1 MKKLKKIVVMAMV
14 GMMCF
19 GGYSIYEYVDTTNAT
34 YLMMKN
40 VEALTQSEGTPT
52 GTCARRS
59 GPNGKYGNKMFCDSR
74 TDATMIYPCPS
85 SSSNDF
91 YMDNN
96 MDRCTP

>member
-40 VEALTQSEGTPT
+40 VEALS
-52 GTCARRS
+52 
-59 GPNGKYGNKMFCDSR
+59 
-74 TDATMIYPCPS
+74 
-85 SSSNDF
+85 
-91 YMDNN
+91 
-96 MDRCTP
+96 

>member
-1 MKKLKKIVVMAMV
+1 MKKLKKIVVVAV
-14 GMMCF
+14 LGMMCF
-19 GGYSIYEYVDTTNAT
+19 GGYSIYGYVEKINVT

-40 VEALTQSEGTPT
+40 VEALTQDEGTPVS
-52 GTCARRS
+52 TCARRS

-74 TDATMIYPCPS
+74 TNVSMIYPCPK